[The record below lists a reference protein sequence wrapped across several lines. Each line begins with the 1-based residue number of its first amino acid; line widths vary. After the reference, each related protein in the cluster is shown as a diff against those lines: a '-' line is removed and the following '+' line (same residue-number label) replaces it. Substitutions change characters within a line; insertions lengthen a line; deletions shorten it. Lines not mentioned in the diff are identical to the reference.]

1 MDMGADGMGIEE
13 GEGGT
18 NGESN
23 METYTLPYVKQ
34 TANGH
39 LLYGS
44 GNSNQG
50 SVTTQSGWK
59 GVGGEREAQE
69 RGDICVPMTNSC

>member
-23 METYTLPYVKQ
+23 METYTLPYVK
-34 TANGH
+34 
-39 LLYGS
+39 
-44 GNSNQG
+44 
-50 SVTTQSGWK
+50 
-59 GVGGEREAQE
+59 
-69 RGDICVPMTNSC
+69 

>member
-1 MDMGADGMGIEE
+1 MGREE

-34 TANGH
+34 PMGICCMT
-39 LLYGS
+39 
-44 GNSNQG
+44 QG
-50 SVTTQSGWK
+50 TQTG
-59 GVGGEREAQE
+59 AL
-69 RGDICVPMTNSC
+69 